1 MPADESS
8 LVEILGSLPTL
19 SWHGHAWRH
28 MFNDYPPQRVNTSG
42 ARWNPPGVG
51 AIYVALDRATAL
63 AEGQHA
69 IEVQPRRTYARRVL
83 YEVELSVRQLVD
95 LTAPGSMQD
104 VGLTASDIADDD
116 VAACQ
121 QIGAAASRLARSGLL
136 VPSARAPGTNLV
148 VLIDPERSEDS
159 LVTLERTVIEGYAP

>member
-8 LVEILGSLPTL
+8 LIEIFASLPTL
-19 SWHGHAWRH
+19 TWHGHAWRH
-28 MFNDYPPQRVNTSG
+28 MFNDYPPQRINTSG

-51 AIYVALDRATAL
+51 AIYMALDRATAL

-104 VGLTASDIADDD
+104 VGLTVSESPTTIWPPVSRSAPQPAGSL
-116 VAACQ
+116 
-121 QIGAAASRLARSGLL
+121 AAASSSRARGHRGPTLWCSSI
-136 VPSARAPGTNLV
+136 PR
-148 VLIDPERSEDS
+148 DPK
-159 LVTLERTVIEGYAP
+159 IHW